1 MTEQNWLSRQWDWV
15 KGFLSE
21 ESGKA
26 SSKRLASLAVVCVF
40 LVAYMR
46 VAIALIKDGQPEI
59 RDIPEGWAWM
69 IGGIIGL
76 GVFDK
81 IASKFK
87 NEPPKVT

>member
-1 MTEQNWLSRQWDWV
+1 MEHNWLWHQWEWI

-26 SSKRLASLAVVCVF
+26 SSKRLASLAVVTVF
-40 LVAYMR
+40 LVAYLR
-46 VAIALIKDGQPEI
+46 VAIALIKDNQPEI

-76 GVFDK
+76 GVIDK
-81 IASKFK
+81 IVS
-87 NEPPKVT
+87 PKKTPEVK